1 MTSTNFNRRS
11 TLQTK
16 QIVPSRYIP
25 IRSLIRLVT
34 NEPSPLKRHIPNQHR
49 ILIQR
54 LIPLNRRPNLAT
66 PPLSA
71 CLKPKH
77 NTHTQRKL
85 TKKAQDPTNVA
96 NVNAYS
102 TGPPSS
108 TANPNA
114 PQSVNPIAPTRFQN
128 PTCHPNSDGAGMYH
142 LSCTSTMNNKLDT
155 TNPVPPT
162 TCGSQYAPFCS
173 ARAPSAALICGIAV
187 NPEIQK
193 TVAPRNWERQ
203 ARKPI
208 SRR

>member
-1 MTSTNFNRRS
+1 MS
-11 TLQTK
+11 K
-16 QIVPSRYIP
+16 
-25 IRSLIRLVT
+25 
-34 NEPSPLKRHIPNQHR
+34 K
-49 ILIQR
+49 
-54 LIPLNRRPNLAT
+54 
-66 PPLSA
+66 
-71 CLKPKH
+71 
-77 NTHTQRKL
+77 RKL
-85 TKKAQDPTNVA
+85 TKKAQDPTNVD

-108 TANPNA
+108 TANPN
-114 PQSVNPIAPTRFQN
+114 PPHSVNPIAPTRFQN
-128 PTCHPNSDGAGMYH
+128 PTCHPNSDGAGIYH

-173 ARAPSAALICGIAV
+173 ARVPSAALICGIAV